1 MAKIAPFQGVRYNPR
16 RFEKLD
22 LTVSLPYDRIKGDL
36 QEEYYR
42 LDEHNIVRII
52 KGKASPGDTETDN
65 QHARAREFYEEWLK
79 EGILIRDPK
88 PAIYGYSQEFR
99 LPSGEFAARNALI
112 AALQLTDY
120 QEGIVLPHERTLSG
134 PKIDRLNLLRATA
147 VNFGLIFMVYPGDKI
162 GEILAPHLSRQPDIN
177 LYAVGEAEVRHALRV
192 IDDQETIVAIQAE
205 MEPKR
210 NLIIADGHHR
220 YETALAYRDEMRQKT
235 PAWEPDMAF
244 NYRMVGLVSMDD
256 PGLTILPTHRLMHSI
271 PNWKTAEFLAKAEEF
286 FEVSPVEGKGELFS
300 KLAQVAA
307 KEHVFGFFDGQGYH
321 LLRLKD
327 EGVMDRFAE
336 ASRAREWK
344 ALDVTILHELL
355 IERVLGIDKEKVKRQ
370 ENINYIRDAEQGIE
384 AVQGGQAQ
392 FVFFLNPTKIGQVRA
407 CSGVGEKM
415 PQKST
420 DFYPKMISGL
430 VMMPVGRE
438 ERLG

>member
-1 MAKIAPFQGVRYNPR
+1 MAKIVPFRGVRYNSQ

-22 LTVSLPYDRIKGDL
+22 RTVSLPYDRIKGDL
-36 QEEYYR
+36 QERYYQ
-42 LDEHNIVRII
+42 LDEQNIVRII
-52 KGKASPGDTETDN
+52 KGKAFPEDTETDN
-65 QHARAREFYEEWLK
+65 QYTRARKFYEEWLK
-79 EGILIRDPK
+79 KGVLIRDPK
-88 PAIYGYSQEFR
+88 PAIYVYGQEFR
-99 LPSGEFAARNALI
+99 LPSGEVATRKALI

-120 QEGIVLPHERTLSG
+120 KEGIVLPHERTLSG

-162 GEILAPHLSRQPDIN
+162 GEILAPHLAKRPHLD
-177 LYAVGEAEVRHALRV
+177 LYAVGEADVRHRLWA
-192 IDDQETIVAIQAE
+192 IDDEEAIAALQAQ
-205 MEPKR
+205 MKPKR

-235 PAWEPDMAF
+235 PAWEPGMAF

-256 PGLTILPTHRLMHSI
+256 PGLTILPTHRVMHSI
-271 PNWKTAEFLAKAEEF
+271 PNWNTAEFLSKAEEF
-286 FEVSPVEGKGELFS
+286 FEVSPVEGKDELFS
-300 KLAQVAA
+300 KMAQMAA
-307 KEHVFGFFDGQGYH
+307 KEHLFGLFDGRYH
-321 LLRLKD
+321 LLCLKD
-327 EGVMDRFAE
+327 EAILDRIVE

-344 ALDVTILHELL
+344 TLDVTILHELL
-355 IERVLGIDKEKVKRQ
+355 IERVLGIDKEGVKRQ
-370 ENINYIRDAEQGIE
+370 ENINYIREAQEGIE
-384 AVQGGQAQ
+384 AVKDGQAQ

-407 CSGVGEKM
+407 CSGVSEKM

-430 VMMPVGRE
+430 VMMPVGKE

>member
-1 MAKIAPFQGVRYNPR
+1 MAKIAPFRGVRYNPQ

-36 QEEYYR
+36 QEKYYQ

-52 KGKASPGDTETDN
+52 KGKAFPGDTETDN
-65 QHARAREFYEEWLK
+65 QYARARDFYEEWLK
-79 EGILIRDPK
+79 QGILIRNPQ
-88 PAIYGYSQEFR
+88 PAIYAYSQEFR
-99 LPSGEFAARNALI
+99 LPSGEFATRKALI
-112 AALQLTDY
+112 AALYLTDY
-120 QEGIVLPHERTLSG
+120 EEGAVLPHEQTLSG
-134 PKIDRLNLLRATA
+134 PKIDRLNLLRATT

-162 GEILAPHLSRQPDIN
+162 GEILAPHLNRQPDID
-177 LYAVGEAEVRHALRV
+177 LYAVGETEVRHALRV
-192 IDDQETIVAIQAE
+192 IDAPQTIAAIQAE
-205 MEPKR
+205 MESKR

-235 PAWEPDMAF
+235 AAWEPDMAF

-256 PGLTILPTHRLMHSI
+256 PGLTILPTHRLMHSL
-271 PNWKTAEFLAKAEEF
+271 PNWKAEEFLAKAGEF
-286 FEVSPVEGKGELFS
+286 FEVSPVEGKDELFS
-300 KLAQVAA
+300 QMALVAA
-307 KEHVFGFFDGQGYH
+307 KEHLFGLFDGQGYH

-327 EGVMDRFAE
+327 EGGMDCFLE
-336 ASRAREWK
+336 ASQAREWK
-344 ALDVTILHELL
+344 TLDVSILHKLL
-355 IERVLGIDKEKVKRQ
+355 IEKVLGIDREKVKRQ
-370 ENINYIRDAEQGIE
+370 ENINYIRDAEEGIE
-384 AVQGGQAQ
+384 AVKSGQAQ

-430 VMMPVGRE
+430 VMMPVGKE

>member
-1 MAKIAPFQGVRYNPR
+1 MAKIAAFRGVRYNPR

-22 LTVSLPYDRIKGDL
+22 LTVSLPYDRVKGDL
-36 QEEYYR
+36 QEEYCR

-52 KGKASPGDTETDN
+52 KGKAFPGDTETDN
-65 QHARAREFYEEWLK
+65 QYTRAREFYEEWLQ
-79 EGILIRDPK
+79 EGILIREPN
-88 PAIYGYSQEFR
+88 PALYAYQQEFR
-99 LPSGEFAARNALI
+99 LPSGEFATRKALI
-112 AALQLTDY
+112 AGLYLTDY
-120 QEGIVLPHERTLSG
+120 EEGVVLPHERTLSG
-134 PKIDRLNLLRATA
+134 PKEDRLNLLRATA

-162 GEILAPHLSRQPDIN
+162 DEILASHLTRRPDID
-177 LYAVGEAEVRHALRV
+177 LYALGEAEVRHTLQV
-192 IDDQETIVAIQAE
+192 IDDPQTIAAVQAE

-220 YETALAYRDEMRQKT
+220 YETALAYRDEMRQKI

-271 PNWKTAEFLAKAEEF
+271 PNWEMAAFLAKAGEF
-286 FEVSPVEGKGELFS
+286 FEVSPIEGKDELLS
-300 KLAQVAA
+300 KMAQIAA
-307 KEHVFGFFDGQGYH
+307 KEHLFGLFDGQGYH

-327 EGVMDRFAE
+327 EATLDRFIG

-344 ALDVTILHELL
+344 TLDVSILHELL

-370 ENINYIRDAEQGIE
+370 ENINYIRDAEEGIE
-384 AVQGGQAQ
+384 AVKSGQAQ
-392 FVFFLNPTKIGQVRA
+392 FVFFLNPTKISQVKA
-407 CSGVGEKM
+407 CSEMGEKM

-430 VMMPVGRE
+430 VMMPVGKE

>member
-1 MAKIAPFQGVRYNPR
+1 MAKIAPFRGVRYNPQ

-36 QEEYYR
+36 QERYYQ
-42 LDEHNIVRII
+42 LGEHNIVRII
-52 KGKASPGDTETDN
+52 KGKAFPGDTETDN
-65 QHARAREFYEEWLK
+65 QYTRAGEFYKEWLK
-79 EGILIRDPK
+79 EGILIRDSK

-99 LPSGEFAARNALI
+99 LPSGEFATRMAII
-112 AALQLTDY
+112 AALYLTHY
-120 QEGIVLPHERTLSG
+120 EEGVVLPHERTFSG
-134 PKIDRLNLLRATA
+134 PKIDRLNLLRTTA

-162 GEILAPHLSRQPDIN
+162 GEILAAHLNRQPDID
-177 LYAVGEAEVRHALRV
+177 LYAVGETEVRHALWV
-192 IDDQETIVAIQAE
+192 IDDQETIAAIQAE

-220 YETALAYRDEMRQKT
+220 YETALTYRDEMRQKT

-244 NYRMVGLVSMDD
+244 NYRMVGLVSMGD

-271 PNWKTAEFLAKAEEF
+271 PNWKTAEFLAEAGEF
-286 FEVSPVEGKGELFS
+286 FEVSPTEGKDELFS
-300 KLAQVAA
+300 EMAQMAA
-307 KEHVFGFFDGQGYH
+307 KKHLFGLFDGQRYY

-327 EGVMDRFAE
+327 ERVMDRFVE

-344 ALDVTILHELL
+344 TLDVSILHELV
-355 IERVLGIDKEKVKRQ
+355 IERVLGLSKESVKRQ
-370 ENINYIRDAEQGIE
+370 ENINYIRDAQEGIE
-384 AVQGGQAQ
+384 AVKNGQAQ
-392 FVFFLNPTKIGQVRA
+392 FVFFLNPTKISQVRA

-430 VMMPVGRE
+430 VMMPVGKE

>member
-1 MAKIAPFQGVRYNPR
+1 MAKIAPFQGVRYNPQ

-22 LTVSLPYDRIKGDL
+22 GTVSLPYDRIKGDL
-36 QEEYYR
+36 QERYHQ

-52 KGKASPGDTETDN
+52 KGKTFPGDTETDN
-65 QHARAREFYEEWLK
+65 QYTRAREFYEEWLE
-79 EGILIRDPK
+79 EGILIRDPR

-99 LPSGEFAARNALI
+99 LPSGEVATRMALI

-120 QEGIVLPHERTLSG
+120 KEGIVLPHERTLSG
-134 PKIDRLNLLRATA
+134 PKTDRLNLLRTTA
-147 VNFGLIFMVYPGDKI
+147 VNFGLIFMVYPGDEI
-162 GEILAPHLSRQPDIN
+162 GEILAPYLAKKPHLD
-177 LYAVGEAEVRHALRV
+177 LYAVGEADVRHRLWV
-192 IDDQETIVAIQAE
+192 IDDQKTIAAIQGE

-235 PAWEPDMAF
+235 SGWESDMAF
-244 NYRMVGLVSMDD
+244 NYRMVSLVSMDD
-256 PGLTILPTHRLMHSI
+256 PGLTILPTHRVMHSL
-271 PNWKTAEFLAKAEEF
+271 PDWKTAEFLAKAEES
-286 FEVSPVEGKGELFS
+286 FEVSPVEGKDELFS
-300 KLAQVAA
+300 EMAQMAA
-307 KEHVFGFFDGQGYH
+307 KEHLFGLFDGQGYH

-327 EGVMDRFAE
+327 EAILDRFVE

-344 ALDVTILHELL
+344 TLDVTILHELL
-355 IERVLGIDKEKVKRQ
+355 IERVLGIDKESVKRQ
-370 ENINYIRDAEQGIE
+370 ENINYIREAQEGIE
-384 AVQGGQAQ
+384 AVKDGQAQ

-430 VMMPVGRE
+430 VMMPVGQE

>member
-1 MAKIAPFQGVRYNPR
+1 MAKIAPFRGIRYNPR

-36 QEEYYR
+36 QEKYYQ
-42 LDEHNIVRII
+42 LDEHNIARII
-52 KGKASPGDTETDN
+52 KGKAFPGDTETDN
-65 QHARAREFYEEWLK
+65 QYTRARKFYEEWLK

-99 LPSGEFAARNALI
+99 LPSGELATRKALI

-120 QEGIVLPHERTLSG
+120 REGVVLPHERTLSG
-134 PKIDRLNLLRATA
+134 PKIDRLNLLRAIA

-162 GEILAPHLSRQPDIN
+162 GGILAPHFVKRPHLD
-177 LYAVGEAEVRHALRV
+177 LYAVGETEVRHRLWV
-192 IDDQETIVAIQAE
+192 IDDQGTIAALQAQ

-235 PAWEPDMAF
+235 SAWDPDMAF

-271 PNWKTAEFLAKAEEF
+271 PHWKTAEFLAKAEEF
-286 FEVSPVEGKGELFS
+286 FEVSLLEGKDELFS
-300 KLAQVAA
+300 KMAQAA
-307 KEHVFGFFDGQGYH
+307 KEHLFGLFDGQGYH

-327 EGVMDRFAE
+327 EGVMDHFVE

-344 ALDVTILHELL
+344 TLDVTILHELL

-370 ENINYIRDAEQGIE
+370 ENINYLREAEEGIE
-384 AVQGGQAQ
+384 AVKGGPAQ
-392 FVFFLNPTKIGQVRA
+392 FLFFLNPTKISQVRA

-430 VMMPVGRE
+430 VMMPVGKE

>member
-1 MAKIAPFQGVRYNPR
+1 MAKIAPFRGVRYNPQR
-16 RFEKLD
+16 LKLD
-22 LTVSLPYDRIKGDL
+22 TTVSLPYDRIKGDL
-36 QEEYYR
+36 QEKYYQ
-42 LDEHNIVRII
+42 LDEHNIARII
-52 KGKASPGDTETDN
+52 KGKAFPGDTETDN
-65 QHARAREFYEEWLK
+65 QYTRAGKFYEEWLK
-79 EGILIRDPK
+79 EAILIRDPK

-99 LPSGEFAARNALI
+99 LPSGEFATRIALI

-120 QEGIVLPHERTLSG
+120 EEGIVLPHERTFSG
-134 PKIDRLNLLRATA
+134 PKIDRLNLLRATT
-147 VNFGLIFMVYPGDKI
+147 VNFGLIFMVYPGDRI
-162 GEILAPHLSRQPDIN
+162 GEILAAHLNGQPDID
-177 LYAVGEAEVRHALRV
+177 LYAVGETEVRHALWV
-192 IDDQETIVAIQAE
+192 IDDPQTIAAIQAE

-235 PAWEPDMAF
+235 PAWEPHMSF
-244 NYRMVGLVSMDD
+244 NYRMVGLVSMGD

-271 PNWKTAEFLAKAEEF
+271 PNWKTAEFLAKSGEY
-286 FEVSPVEGKGELFS
+286 FEVSPAEGNDELFS
-300 KLAQVAA
+300 EMAQMAA
-307 KEHVFGFFDGQGYH
+307 KEHLFVLFDGQRYH

-327 EGVMDRFAE
+327 EGVLDRFLE

-344 ALDVTILHELL
+344 TLDVSILHELV
-355 IERVLGIDKEKVKRQ
+355 IERVLGLSKESVKRQ
-370 ENINYIRDAEQGIE
+370 ENINYIRDAQEGIE
-384 AVQGGQAQ
+384 AVKSGQAQ
-392 FVFFLNPTKIGQVRA
+392 FVFFLNPTRISQVRA

-430 VMMPVGRE
+430 VMMPVGKE

>member
-1 MAKIAPFQGVRYNPR
+1 MAKIAPFRGVRYNPR

-52 KGKASPGDTETDN
+52 KGKAFPGDTETDN
-65 QHARAREFYEEWLK
+65 QYTRAREFYEEWLK

-88 PAIYGYSQEFR
+88 PAIYCYSQEFR
-99 LPSGEFAARNALI
+99 LPSGEFATRMAFI
-112 AALQLTDY
+112 TALQLTDY
-120 QEGIVLPHERTLSG
+120 KEGIVLPHERTFSG

-162 GEILAPHLSRQPDIN
+162 GEILAPHLTKQPDID
-177 LYAVGEAEVRHALRV
+177 LYALGETGVRHTLRV
-192 IDDQETIVAIQAE
+192 IDDPQTIAAVQAE

-220 YETALAYRDEMRQKT
+220 YETALAYRDEMRQNIS
-235 PAWEPDMAF
+235 AWEPDMAF

-256 PGLTILPTHRLMHSI
+256 PGLTILPTHRVMHSL

-286 FEVSPVEGKGELFS
+286 FEVSPVEGKAKLFS
-300 KLAQVAA
+300 KMARMAA
-307 KEHVFGFFDGQGYH
+307 KEHVFGLFDGQGYY

-327 EGVMDRFAE
+327 EGVMDRFVE

-344 ALDVTILHELL
+344 TLDVSILHELV
-355 IERVLGIDKEKVKRQ
+355 IERVLGLNKESVKRQ
-370 ENINYIRDAEQGIE
+370 ENINYIRDAEEGIE
-384 AVQGGQAQ
+384 AVKSGQAQ
-392 FVFFLNPTKIGQVRA
+392 FVFFLSPTKISQVKA

-430 VMMPVGRE
+430 VMMPVGKGE
-438 ERLG
+438 TLG

>member
-1 MAKIAPFQGVRYNPR
+1 MAKIASFRGVRCNPQ

-36 QEEYYR
+36 QEKYYQ

-52 KGKASPGDTETDN
+52 KGKTLPGDTDTDN
-65 QHARAREFYEEWLK
+65 QYTRAREFYQEWLK

-88 PAIYGYSQEFR
+88 PVIYCYSQEIR
-99 LPSGEFAARNALI
+99 LPSGEFATRIALI
-112 AALQLTDY
+112 TALQLTDY
-120 QEGIVLPHERTLSG
+120 KEGIVLPHERTLSG

-162 GEILAPHLSRQPDIN
+162 GEILAPHLAKRPHLD
-177 LYAVGEAEVRHALRV
+177 LHAVGEADVRHRLWV
-192 IDDQETIVAIQAE
+192 IDDQETIAAIQAE

-256 PGLTILPTHRLMHSI
+256 PGLTILPTYRVMHSI
-271 PNWKTAEFLAKAEEF
+271 PHWKTAEFLAKAGEF
-286 FEVSPVEGKGELFS
+286 FEVSPVEGKDELFS
-300 KLAQVAA
+300 KMAQMAA
-307 KEHVFGFFDGQGYH
+307 KEHLFGLFDGQGYH

-327 EGVMDRFAE
+327 EGLMDRFVE
-336 ASRAREWK
+336 TSRAREWK
-344 ALDVTILHELL
+344 TLDVTILHELL

-370 ENINYIRDAEQGIE
+370 ENINYIRDAEEGIE
-384 AVQGGQAQ
+384 AVKGGQAQ
-392 FVFFLNPTKIGQVRA
+392 FVFFLNPTRIGQVRA

-430 VMMPVGRE
+430 VMMPVGKE

>member
-1 MAKIAPFQGVRYNPR
+1 MTKIAAFQGVRYNPQ

-22 LTVSLPYDRIKGDL
+22 LAVSLPYDRIKGDL
-36 QEEYYR
+36 QEEYYQ

-52 KGKASPGDTETDN
+52 KGRALPGDTETDS
-65 QHARAREFYEEWLK
+65 QYTRAKGFYEEWLK

-88 PAIYGYSQEFR
+88 PTIYGYSQEFR
-99 LPSGEFAARNALI
+99 LPSGQFATRIALI

-120 QEGIVLPHERTLSG
+120 EEGIVLPHERTFSS

-147 VNFGLIFMVYPGDKI
+147 VNFGLIFMVYPGDEI
-162 GEILAPHLSRQPDIN
+162 GALLAPHVAKEPHLD
-177 LYAVGEAEVRHALRV
+177 LCAVGEADVRHRLWV
-192 IDDQETIVAIQAE
+192 IDDQETIAALQAE

-220 YETALAYRDEMRQKT
+220 YETALAYRDEMRQKS

-244 NYRMVGLVSMDD
+244 NYRILGLVSMDD

-271 PNWKTAEFLAKAEEF
+271 PNWNSAEFLAQAGEF
-286 FEVSPVEGKGELFS
+286 FEVLPAEGKDELFS
-300 KLAQVAA
+300 QMAQVAV
-307 KEHVFGFFDGQGYH
+307 KEHLFGLFDGQGYH

-327 EGVMDRFAE
+327 EGVMDRFVE

-344 ALDVTILHELL
+344 TLDVSILHELV
-355 IERVLGIDKEKVKRQ
+355 IERVLGLSKESVKRK
-370 ENINYIRDAEQGIE
+370 ENIDYIRDAQEGIE
-384 AVQGGQAQ
+384 AVKSGQAQ
-392 FVFFLNPTKIGQVRA
+392 FVFFLNPTKISQMRA

-430 VMMPVGRE
+430 VMMPVGKG

>member
-1 MAKIAPFQGVRYNPR
+1 MAKIAPFRGVRYNPQ

-22 LTVSLPYDRIKGDL
+22 STVSLPYDRIKSDL
-36 QEEYYR
+36 QERYYR

-52 KGKASPGDTETDN
+52 KGKAFPGDTEMGN
-65 QHARAREFYEEWLK
+65 QYTRAREFYEEWLQ
-79 EGILIRDPK
+79 EGIFIRDPK

-99 LPSGEFAARNALI
+99 LPSGESATRKALV
-112 AALQLTDY
+112 AALYLTDY
-120 QEGIVLPHERTLSG
+120 EEGVVLPHERTLSG

-147 VNFGLIFMVYPGDKI
+147 LNTGLIFMLYPGD
-162 GEILAPHLSRQPDIN
+162 EVAALLAPHLAKKPRLD
-177 LYAVGEAEVRHALRV
+177 LYAVGEADVRHRVWV
-192 IDDQETIVAIQAE
+192 IDDQEGIAAIQAQ

-220 YETALAYRDEMRQKT
+220 YETALTYCDEMREKAADWT
-235 PAWEPDMAF
+235 PDMAF
-244 NYRMVGLVSMDD
+244 NYLMVALVSMDD
-256 PGLTILPTHRLMHSI
+256 PGLTILPTHRVMHSI
-271 PNWKTAEFLAKAEEF
+271 PNWQTEEFLAKAEEF
-286 FEVSPVEGKGELFS
+286 FGVSPVEGKGELFS
-300 KLAQVAA
+300 QMAQMAA
-307 KEHVFGFFDGQGYH
+307 KEHLFGLFDGRYY

-327 EGVMDRFAE
+327 ENILDRIVE
-336 ASRAREWK
+336 ASRAWEWK
-344 ALDVTILHELL
+344 TLDVSILHELL

-370 ENINYIRDAEQGIE
+370 ENINYIREAEEGIE
-384 AVQGGQAQ
+384 AVKSGRAQ
-392 FVFFLNPTKIGQVRA
+392 FVFFLNPTKISQVRA

-430 VMMPVGRE
+430 VMMPVGKG

>member
-1 MAKIAPFQGVRYNPR
+1 MAKIAPFRGVRYNPQ
-16 RFEKLD
+16 RFENLD
-22 LTVSLPYDRIKGDL
+22 LAVSLPYDRIKGDL
-36 QEEYYR
+36 QEKYYQ
-42 LDEHNIVRII
+42 LDEHNIVRIL
-52 KGKASPGDTETDN
+52 KGKAFPGDTETDN
-65 QHARAREFYEEWLK
+65 QYTRAKGFYEEWLK

-99 LPSGEFAARNALI
+99 LPSGEFATRIALI

-120 QEGIVLPHERTLSG
+120 EEGIVLPHERTFSD

-162 GEILAPHLSRQPDIN
+162 GEILAPHLHRQPNID
-177 LYAVGEAEVRHALRV
+177 LYAVGETEVRHALWV
-192 IDDQETIVAIQAE
+192 IDDPQAIAAIQAE
-205 MEPKR
+205 MGPKR

-220 YETALAYRDEMRQKT
+220 YETALAYRDEMRQKS

-271 PNWKTAEFLAKAEEF
+271 PNWNSVEFLAEAGEF
-286 FEVSPVEGKGELFS
+286 FEVLPAEGKDELFS
-300 KLAQVAA
+300 QMAQVAV
-307 KEHVFGFFDGQGYH
+307 KEHLFGLFDGQGYH

-327 EGVMDRFAE
+327 EGVMDRFVE

-344 ALDVTILHELL
+344 TLDVSILHELV
-355 IERVLGIDKEKVKRQ
+355 IERVLGLSQESVKRK
-370 ENINYIRDAEQGIE
+370 ENIDYIRDAQEGIE
-384 AVQGGQAQ
+384 AVKSGQAQ
-392 FVFFLNPTKIGQVRA
+392 FVFFLNPTKISQMRA

-430 VMMPVGRE
+430 VMMPVGKE

>member
-1 MAKIAPFQGVRYNPR
+1 MAKIVPFRGVRYNPQT
-16 RFEKLD
+16 FEKLD

-36 QEEYYR
+36 QERYYQ
-42 LDEHNIVRII
+42 LDEHNVVRVI
-52 KGKASPGDTETDN
+52 KGKAFPGDTDTDN
-65 QHARAREFYEEWLK
+65 QYTRAREFYEEWLK

-88 PAIYGYSQEFR
+88 PAIYCYSQEFR
-99 LPSGEFAARNALI
+99 LPSGEFATRKAII
-112 AALQLTDY
+112 AALYLTDY
-120 QEGIVLPHERTLSG
+120 QEGVVLPHERTLSG
-134 PKIDRLNLLRATA
+134 PKIDRLNLLRAMA
-147 VNFGLIFMVYPGDKI
+147 VNFGLIFMVYPGD
-162 GEILAPHLSRQPDIN
+162 EIAALLAPYLAKRLHLD
-177 LYAVGEAEVRHALRV
+177 LYAVGEADVRHRLWV
-192 IDDQETIVAIQAE
+192 IDDPQTIAAIQAE

-220 YETALAYRDEMRQKT
+220 YETALAYRDEMRQKI

-271 PNWKTAEFLAKAEEF
+271 PNWKTEEFLAEAGEF
-286 FEVSPVEGKGELFS
+286 FEVSLAEGKDELFS
-300 KLAQVAA
+300 KMAQMAA
-307 KEHVFGFFDGQGYH
+307 KEHVFGLFDGGYY

-327 EGVMDRFAE
+327 EAILDQMVE

-344 ALDVTILHELL
+344 TLDVSILHELL
-355 IERVLGIDKEKVKRQ
+355 IERVLGIDKEKVKQQ
-370 ENINYIRDAEQGIE
+370 ENINYIRDVEEGIE
-384 AVQGGQAQ
+384 AVKSGQAQ
-392 FVFFLNPTKIGQVRA
+392 FVFFLNPTKISQVRA

-430 VMMPVGRE
+430 VMMPVGKE

>member
-1 MAKIAPFQGVRYNPR
+1 MTKIAAFQGVRYNPQ

-22 LTVSLPYDRIKGDL
+22 LAVSLPYDRIKGDL
-36 QEEYYR
+36 QEEYYQ

-52 KGKASPGDTETDN
+52 KGRALPGDTETDN
-65 QHARAREFYEEWLK
+65 QYTRAKGFYEEWLK

-88 PAIYGYSQEFR
+88 PTIYGYSQEFR
-99 LPSGEFAARNALI
+99 LPSGQFATRIALI

-120 QEGIVLPHERTLSG
+120 EEGIVLPHERTFSS

-147 VNFGLIFMVYPGDKI
+147 VNFGLIFMVYPGDEI
-162 GEILAPHLSRQPDIN
+162 GALLAPHVAKEPHLD
-177 LYAVGEAEVRHALRV
+177 LCAVGEADVRHRLWV
-192 IDDQETIVAIQAE
+192 IDDQETIAALQAE

-220 YETALAYRDEMRQKT
+220 YETALAYRDEMRQKS

-244 NYRMVGLVSMDD
+244 NYRILGLVSMDD

-271 PNWKTAEFLAKAEEF
+271 PNWNSAEFLAQAGEF
-286 FEVSPVEGKGELFS
+286 FEVLPAEGKDELFS
-300 KLAQVAA
+300 QMAQVAV
-307 KEHVFGFFDGQGYH
+307 KEHLFGLFDGQGYH

-327 EGVMDRFAE
+327 EGVMDRFVE

-344 ALDVTILHELL
+344 TLDVSILHELV
-355 IERVLGIDKEKVKRQ
+355 IERVLGLSKESVKRK
-370 ENINYIRDAEQGIE
+370 ENIDYIRDAQEGIE
-384 AVQGGQAQ
+384 AVNSGQAQ
-392 FVFFLNPTKIGQVRA
+392 FVFFLNPTKISQMRA

-430 VMMPVGRE
+430 VMMPVGKG